1 MANPFYITTP
11 IYYVNDVPHIGHAY
25 TTIASDMMAR
35 FARMAGREVFFL
47 TGTDEHG
54 QKIQKAAQTEGTDPQ
69 VFVDRVSERFQAL
82 TPLFHLSN
90 DYFIRT
96 TEERHIKAAQA
107 LWNKM
112 KERGFIYKG
121 GYAGWYAV
129 RDEAFYAETELV
141 HGKAPTGADVEWVEE
156 PSYFFK
162 LSAFQE
168 PLLAFYRA
176 NPDFIGP
183 ESRRNE
189 VIRFVEGG
197 LNDLSISRSSFKW
210 GVPIPDDPEHVMY
223 VWVDALTNYITA
235 LGYPDEDAPDFK
247 KFWPEIL
254 HIIGKDIL
262 RFHAIYWPAFL
273 MAAGLTPPKRLY
285 AHGWWTNEGQKISK
299 SLGNTIDPVE
309 LVETYG
315 VDQVRYFLMREV
327 PFGQDGDFSRAALEQ
342 RINSDLANDFGN
354 LAQRVLSFVYKNA
367 EAKVPT
373 PSAFEAQDE
382 ALLTMAQEL
391 LPRLGENFE
400 KQALHRMVEAIW
412 ELVGA
417 ANRYVDAEQPWSL
430 RKTNPERMATVLYV
444 LLETL
449 RYLAFYIAPIM
460 PQASVKLLHLL
471 GISEPKLHFKE
482 LQEKKLQSGVL
493 LPQPEG
499 LFPRIEKERK
509 E

>member
-1 MANPFYITTP
+1 
-11 IYYVNDVPHIGHAY
+11 
-25 TTIASDMMAR
+25 
-35 FARMAGREVFFL
+35 
-47 TGTDEHG
+47 
-54 QKIQKAAQTEGTDPQ
+54 
-69 VFVDRVSERFQAL
+69 
-82 TPLFHLSN
+82 
-90 DYFIRT
+90 
-96 TEERHIKAAQA
+96 
-107 LWNKM
+107 
-112 KERGFIYKG
+112 
-121 GYAGWYAV
+121 
-129 RDEAFYAETELV
+129 
-141 HGKAPTGADVEWVEE
+141 
-156 PSYFFK
+156 
-162 LSAFQE
+162 
-168 PLLAFYRA
+168 
-176 NPDFIGP
+176 
-183 ESRRNE
+183 
-189 VIRFVEGG
+189 
-197 LNDLSISRSSFKW
+197 
-210 GVPIPDDPEHVMY
+210 
-223 VWVDALTNYITA
+223 
-235 LGYPDEDAPDFK
+235 
-247 KFWPEIL
+247 
-254 HIIGKDIL
+254 
-262 RFHAIYWPAFL
+262 
-273 MAAGLTPPKRLY
+273 
-285 AHGWWTNEGQKISK
+285 
-299 SLGNTIDPVE
+299 
-309 LVETYG
+309 
-315 VDQVRYFLMREV
+315 MREV

>member
-1 MANPFYITTP
+1 MKAPFYITTP

-35 FARMAGREVFFL
+35 FARMEGREVFFL

-54 QKIQKAAQTEGTDPQ
+54 QKIQKAAQAEGTDPKA
-69 VFVDRVSERFQAL
+69 FVDRVSERFRQL
-82 TPLFHLSN
+82 TLLFHLSN
-90 DYFIRT
+90 DQFIRT
-96 TEERHIKAAQA
+96 TEERHLKAAQA
-107 LWNKM
+107 LWVKM
-112 KERGFIYKG
+112 KDQGFIYKG

-129 RDEAFYAETELV
+129 RDEAFYTEAELIN
-141 HGKAPTGADVEWVEE
+141 GKAPTGADVEWLEE

-162 LSAFQE
+162 LSSFQE
-168 PLLAFYRA
+168 PLLAFYH
-176 NPDFIGP
+176 NHPDFIGP
-183 ESRRNE
+183 ETRRNE

-210 GVPIPDDPEHVMY
+210 GVPVPDDPDHVMY
-223 VWVDALTNYITA
+223 VWVDALANYMTA
-235 LGYPDEDAPDFK
+235 LGYPDENASNFK
-247 KFWPEIL
+247 KFWPEAL

-262 RFHAIYWPAFL
+262 RFHAVYWPAFL

-315 VDQVRYFLMREV
+315 VDQVRYFLMRDV
-327 PFGQDGDFSRAALEQ
+327 PFGQDGDFSRTALEQ

-373 PSAFEAQDE
+373 PTSYTESDE
-382 ALLTMAQEL
+382 TLLKVAQEL
-391 LPRLGENFE
+391 LPRLCENFE
-400 KQALHRMVEAIW
+400 KQALHRMIEAIW

-417 ANRYVDAEQPWSL
+417 ANRYVDAEQPWAL
-430 RKTNPERMATVLYV
+430 KKTNPERMATVLYV
-444 LLETL
+444 LLEVL
-449 RYLAFYIAPIM
+449 RHLAFYVAPIM
-460 PQASVKLLHLL
+460 PQTSVKLLRLL
-471 GISEPKLHFKE
+471 GIENSKFQFSELHE
-482 LQEKKLQSGVL
+482 NKLQSGVT

-499 LFPRIEKERK
+499 LFPRIEKDRK
-509 E
+509 

>member
-1 MANPFYITTP
+1 MKPPFYITTP

-35 FARMAGREVFFL
+35 FARMEGREVLFL

-54 QKIQKAAQTEGTDPQ
+54 QKIQKAAEVGGTTPQ
-69 VFVDRVSERFQAL
+69 AFVDRVSERFKQL

-90 DYFIRT
+90 DQFIRT
-96 TEERHIKAAQA
+96 TEERHIKSAQA
-107 LWNKM
+107 LWLKM
-112 KERGFIYKG
+112 KKRGFIYKG

-129 RDEAFYAETELV
+129 RDEAFYAEAELV
-141 HGKAPTGADVEWVEE
+141 NGKAPTGADVEWVEE

-168 PLLAFYRA
+168 TLLAFYRD
-176 NPDFIGP
+176 NPNFIGP

-210 GVPIPDDPEHVMY
+210 GVPVPEDPDHIMY
-223 VWVDALTNYITA
+223 VWVDALANYITA
-235 LGYPDEDAPDFK
+235 LGYPDESAPDFR
-247 KFWPEIL
+247 KFWPESL

-262 RFHAIYWPAFL
+262 RFHAVYWPAFL

-315 VDQVRYFLMREV
+315 VDQVRYFLLREV
-327 PFGQDGDFSRAALEQ
+327 PFGQDGDFSRSALEQ

-367 EAKVPT
+367 EARVPT
-373 PSAFEAQDE
+373 PSSFTEQDE
-382 ALLTMAQEL
+382 ALLKAAQEL
-391 LPRLGENFE
+391 LSRLRENFE
-400 KQALHRMVEAIW
+400 KQALYRMIEAIW

-430 RKTNPERMATVLYV
+430 KKTDPERMATVLYV
-444 LLETL
+444 LMEIL
-449 RYLAFYIAPIM
+449 RHLAFYIAPLM
-460 PQASVKLLHLL
+460 PQTSEKLFALL
-471 GISEPKLHFKE
+471 GISDNHVTFEKLT
-482 LQEKKLQSGVL
+482 QKKLESGVK

-499 LFPRIEKERK
+499 LFPRIEKDRK
-509 E
+509 

>member
-1 MANPFYITTP
+1 M
-11 IYYVNDVPHIGHAY
+11 PHIGHAY
-25 TTIASDMMAR
+25 TTIASDMLAR
-35 FARMAGREVFFL
+35 FARMEGREVLFL

-54 QKIQKAAQTEGTDPQ
+54 QKIQKAAHTEGTDPKT
-69 VFVDRVSERFQAL
+69 FVDRVSERFKQL

-90 DYFIRT
+90 DQFIRT
-96 TEERHIKAAQA
+96 TEERHLKSAQA
-107 LWNKM
+107 LWLKM

-129 RDEAFYAETELV
+129 RDEAFYAESELIN
-141 HGKAPTGADVEWVEE
+141 GKAPTGADVEWVEE

-168 PLLAFYRA
+168 PLLAFYRE
-176 NPDFIGP
+176 NPHFIGP
-183 ESRRNE
+183 EGRKNE

-223 VWVDALTNYITA
+223 VWVDALANYITA
-235 LGYPDEDAPDFK
+235 LGYPDENAPNFK
-247 KFWPEIL
+247 KFWPEVL

-315 VDQVRYFLMREV
+315 VDQVRYFLLREV

-354 LAQRVLSFVYKNA
+354 LAQRVLSFIYKNA

-373 PSAFEAQDE
+373 PASFEAQDE
-382 ALLTMAQEL
+382 ALLKVAQEL
-391 LPRLGENFE
+391 LPRLRENFE
-400 KQALHRMVEAIW
+400 KQVLHRMIEAIW

-417 ANRYVDAEQPWSL
+417 ANRYVDAEQPWAL
-430 RKTNPERMATVLYV
+430 KKTNPERMATVLYV
-444 LLETL
+444 LLEVL
-449 RYLAFYIAPIM
+449 RHLAFYVSPLM
-460 PQASVKLLHLL
+460 PQTSLKLLRLL
-471 GISEPKLHFKE
+471 GISSPTLQFKE
-482 LQEKKLQSGVL
+482 LQEKKLPSGRP